1 MNYKE
6 LMNDCVSYI
15 NTHLTEKLSVEKL
28 GKIYSC
34 KGEYLSWM
42 FQCYYKET
50 LENYEKIA
58 LWWHDEDYD
67 YRYMQGELKNQSE
80 ESRQDGHHSE
90 EC

>member
-50 LENYEKIA
+50 LESYLENVKKCQKLEA
-58 LWWHDEDYD
+58 
-67 YRYMQGELKNQSE
+67 G
-80 ESRQDGHHSE
+80 GG
-90 EC
+90 